1 MAEVEDGCSRPCSYS
16 TRDISFETSWPS
28 PIHPTTMC
36 MPRDSILGVRL
47 TCRYRPHLNENG
59 RVQFIAHSVL
69 TSLGALIACTSYSRY
84 VITKDFILEDCT
96 SRSRTEIPQTI
107 LLPGTA
113 VTRNIP
119 KLPTTTRGILKSTPS
134 PSVGEGPSST
144 VLTHKSSD
152 TIVHV
157 SPTSAQVA
165 TILSHKPEAMS
176 HFTSPNLPT
185 KTSTYDSHFIVPMA
199 PNTSSISSSTLPSS
213 TVSGPPEVPTE
224 HNKTGGSI
232 DYLMAVLI
240 GLLVVSLVLLFLCL
254 LAAAILYAR
263 RRRKKKSHLQGGA
276 NLSTRYTIESMA
288 VSLSSS
294 ALTPGVHIIGLLLS

>member
-84 VITKDFILEDCT
+84 VITKDFILEDCA
-96 SRSRTEIPQTI
+96 SRSRTEVPQTI
-107 LLPGTA
+107 LLPSTA

-119 KLPTTTRGILKSTPS
+119 KLPITTRATLKATPS

-165 TILSHKPEAMS
+165 TILSHNPEVMS
-176 HFTSPNLPT
+176 HSTSPNLPT

-213 TVSGPPEVPTE
+213 TVSGPPEVPSNPKTPTE

-263 RRRKKKSHLQGGA
+263 RRRKKKSH
-276 NLSTRYTIESMA
+276 SRYTIDSMA

-294 ALTPGVHIIGLLLS
+294 ALTPGVHIIGLLIS